1 MLVYVEAKS
10 THCKMDAITYKNS
23 QLAYL
28 VIILSIT
35 NNEIGDYTTTTKIEE
50 QIMKT

>member
-1 MLVYVEAKS
+1 
-10 THCKMDAITYKNS
+10 MDAITYKNS
-23 QLAYL
+23 WLDYL

-35 NNEIGDYTTTTKIEE
+35 NNEIGDCTTTTRIEE